1 MNMETT
7 ETNIQI
13 EKLKI
18 GQVFTKEFN
27 YSQEMVNEFARTSG
41 DNNPIHS
48 DPVYAATTIFK
59 KPIMHGMIGA
69 GAISSIIGT
78 KMVGSIYMSQ
88 NLSFRRPMY
97 VDNTYEAVVT
107 VKEINEEKHIATLTT
122 DILEKVTGK
131 PCLIG
136 EATILNKELF

>member
-1 MNMETT
+1 METLETTSSTGKLAIGT
-7 ETNIQI
+7 EF
-13 EKLKI
+13 K
-18 GQVFTKEFN
+18 KEFN
-27 YSQEMVNEFARTSG
+27 YTQEMVKDFARTSG
-41 DNNPIHS
+41 DNNPVHL

-78 KMVGSIYMSQ
+78 KMVGSIYLSQ

-97 VDNTYEAVVT
+97 VDNVYEAVVT
-107 VKEINEEKHIATLTT
+107 VKEINKEKSIATLTT
-122 DILEKVTGK
+122 NIYEKATGK
-131 PCLIG
+131 ECMIG

>member
-1 MNMETT
+1 MEIV
-7 ETNIQI
+7 EKQI
-13 EKLKI
+13 PSGKLEI
-18 GQVFTKEFN
+18 GKEYKKEFN
-27 YSQEMVNEFARTSG
+27 YTQEMVNEFAHISG
-41 DNNPIHS
+41 DNNPIHL

-97 VDNTYEAVVT
+97 VDNTYVAVVT
-107 VKEINEEKHIATLTT
+107 IKEINQEKHIATLTT
-122 DILEKVTGK
+122 DIIEKESGK
-131 PCLIG
+131 TCLVG

>member
-1 MNMETT
+1 META
-7 ETNIQI
+7 ETNAAVK
-13 EKLKI
+13 KLEI
-18 GQVFTKEFN
+18 GSEFKKEFN
-27 YSQEMVNEFARTSG
+27 YNQEMVNDFARISG
-41 DNNPIHS
+41 DNNPIHL
-48 DPVYAATTIFK
+48 DPIYAATTIFK

-107 VKEINEEKHIATLTT
+107 VKEINAEKHIATLTT
-122 DILEKVTGK
+122 DILEKSIGK

>member
-1 MNMETT
+1 MEIQEKTT
-7 ETNIQI
+7 QP
-13 EKLKI
+13 EKLNI
-18 GQVFTKEFN
+18 GQEYKKEFN
-27 YSQEMVNEFARTSG
+27 YSQAMVNEFARISG
-41 DNNPIHS
+41 DNNPIHI

-78 KMVGSIYMSQ
+78 RMVGSIYMSQ

-107 VKEINEEKHIATLTT
+107 VKEINTEKHIATLTT
-122 DILEKVTGK
+122 NILEKATGK

>member
-1 MNMETT
+1 MEAT
-7 ETNIQI
+7 EKNTQV

-18 GQVFTKEFN
+18 GQSYTKEFN
-27 YSQEMVNEFARTSG
+27 YSQEMVNDFARISG
-41 DNNPIHS
+41 DNNPIHL
-48 DPVYAATTIFK
+48 DPTYAATTIFK

-78 KMVGSIYMSQ
+78 RMVGSIYMSQ

-107 VKEINEEKHIATLTT
+107 VKEINVEKHIATLTT
-122 DILEKVTGK
+122 DILEKATGK

>member
-1 MNMETT
+1 MDT
-7 ETNIQI
+7 I
-13 EKLKI
+13 EKTTPLKKLKV
-18 GQVFTKEFN
+18 GQTYTKEFN
-27 YSQEMVNEFARTSG
+27 YSQEMVNEFARISG
-41 DNNPIHS
+41 DNNPIHL
-48 DPVYAATTIFK
+48 DPTYAATTIFK

-78 KMVGSIYMSQ
+78 QMVGSIYMSQ

-107 VKEINEEKHIATLTT
+107 VKDINMEKHIATLTT
-122 DILEKVTGK
+122 DILEKATAK

>member
-1 MNMETT
+1 METV
-7 ETNIQI
+7 ETSSPVSKIA
-13 EKLKI
+13 I
-18 GQVFTKEFN
+18 GQTYKKEFM
-27 YSQEMVNEFARTSG
+27 YTQEQVNEFARISG
-41 DNNPIHS
+41 DTNPIHL

-78 KMVGSIYMSQ
+78 HMIGSIYMSQ
-88 NLSFRRPMY
+88 NLSFRRPMF

-107 VKEINEEKHIATLTT
+107 VKEINKEKHIATLTT
-122 DILEKVTGK
+122 NILEKATGK
-131 PCLIG
+131 ECLIG

>member
-1 MNMETT
+1 MDT
-7 ETNIQI
+7 I
-13 EKLKI
+13 EKTTSLKKLKV
-18 GQVFTKEFN
+18 GQTYTKEFN
-27 YSQEMVNEFARTSG
+27 YSQEMVNEFARISG
-41 DNNPIHS
+41 DNNPIHL
-48 DPVYAATTIFK
+48 DPIYAATTIFK

-78 KMVGSIYMSQ
+78 QMVGSIYMSQ

-107 VKEINEEKHIATLTT
+107 VKDINMEKHIATLTT
-122 DILEKVTGK
+122 DILEKVTAK